1 MSEPAQVFAGTS
13 MRWFTDQEVTSLM
26 TSSRL
31 NAKAR
36 SYMKSHPGVNYTEAL
51 AIVSGKTGPMAGGVM
66 SDMISRIIGAGTP
79 TPDLESAM
87 QSLGFDFPPKE
98 GKSAPVAASDVR
110 TGDVVKA
117 GDRYGLLL
125 DDKGT
130 VLLDGKLSNLA
141 DYDLVE
147 FFRMPASSENTENTM
162 FEEAKR
168 YAEKSVF
175 KVDAAFHWNPSTSP
189 LYAVQRGDV
198 LRFESGAAVYLGDG
212 EAWHNGNRVRV
223 TSLPDTPEVWRA
235 VIFDPY
241 AKLSP
246 RGIKLYDG
254 VELSSVVGPLTADNL
269 MERWRRNEFTNHL
282 HVPLGYD
289 TSDKR
294 VFGIDL
300 AEAAM
305 GGTGPHGCIQG
316 CTGSGKTVLAH
327 NISYALAA
335 DNSPTKVTFAFAD
348 YKGGATAHKMSE
360 LPHTVFA
367 QGNMDHDEDARKALH
382 DFVSD
387 EMARRESLLN
397 EHALKN
403 HIDYT
408 QARGKG
414 RHLPPLPHLIVFIE
428 EIDEALRSRVSLAR
442 ETPERITRMGRALGI
457 HLIAV
462 SQVIDPASFRDMLMH
477 MGFGVSLKTYS
488 AAASRVVLGVVGAEE
503 LPVGKGD
510 ALVRYSE
517 RGDDIVDRFRVLFP
531 IEGVARDEFVAAI
544 SHAASN
550 WENMQS

>member
-1 MSEPAQVFAGTS
+1 
-13 MRWFTDQEVTSLM
+13 M

-36 SYMKSHPGVNYTEAL
+36 AYMKSHPGVKYTEAL
-51 AIVSGKTGPMAGGVM
+51 AIVSGKPGPMAGGVM

-87 QSLGFDFPPKE
+87 QSLGLDFPPKE
-98 GKSAPVAASDVR
+98 GKSAPVAAADVR
-110 TGDVVKA
+110 TGDVAKV
-117 GDRYGLLL
+117 GDRYGMLL

-130 VLLDGKLSNLA
+130 VLLDGKIVHVA
-141 DYDLVE
+141 DYGDVE
-147 FFRMPASSENTENTM
+147 FFRMPAPAEDPEDTAL
-162 FEEAKR
+162 EEAKR

-397 EHALKN
+397 EHAIKN

-408 QARGKG
+408 RARGEG
-414 RHLPPLPHLIVFIE
+414 RDIPPLPHLIVFIE
-428 EIDEALRSRVSLAR
+428 EIDEALRSRIPLAR
-442 ETPERITRMGRALGI
+442 ETPEQITRMGRALGI
-457 HLIAV
+457 HLIAA